1 MDGNTYKQKVNKLRK
16 LAARGEAGL
25 FVATCLLFAFVFL
38 NTLWRYIKRP
48 VFRTVASMGICLIF
62 ICETSF
68 DFLSHSSG
76 MINFDSLYLDYS
88 VEVEANSDT
97 FIEADEVFSHE
108 EASADA
114 ETAGLED
121 LLLNE
126 ENNAETGDEHTPAHS
141 EQVFDKNEWSLML
154 VNKTHSIPEDYTF
167 TLGTIKGSMKC
178 DERII
183 TPLTTMFK
191 AASKDGVSLIVCSP
205 YRDLALQ
212 ERLFERKM
220 NLYRSK
226 GYSYIEAYRSASA
239 IVTVP
244 GTSEH
249 QLGLALDIVCD
260 TYSTLDAGFGETKAG
275 KWLKNNAYKYG
286 FTLRYPK
293 DKEDI
298 TGIIY
303 EPWHYRYVG
312 IDAATYMYEH
322 DMCLE
327 EFVET
332 L

>member
-1 MDGNTYKQKVNKLRK
+1 MDGNAYKQKVNKLRK

-25 FVATCLLFAFVFL
+25 FVATCLLFVFVFL

-76 MINFDSLYLDYS
+76 MIDYDSLYLDYS
-88 VEVEANSDT
+88 VEEEANSDT

-108 EASADA
+108 EASAGA
-114 ETAGLED
+114 EMAGLED

-126 ENNAETGDEHTPAHS
+126 ENNAETVDEHTPANT

-178 DERII
+178 DERIL

-220 NLYRSK
+220 NLYLSK

-293 DKEDI
+293 NKEDI

-327 EFVET
+327 EFVEI